1 MHLLRARRL
10 LLRRLLHGKEITLR
24 LVRALVLAAGA
35 ILLPAVA
42 SGQT

>member
-10 LLRRLLHGKEITLR
+10 LLRLLHGKEITLR
-24 LVRALVLAAGA
+24 LVRALVLAVGA

>member
-10 LLRRLLHGKEITLR
+10 LLRLLLGKEITLR